1 MAVMARESGTDE
13 GLGALRKDM
22 DHRFDKVDQRFA
34 AVDQR
39 FEVVDQRFN
48 AVEARMAEGFT
59 RLDADIRELRR
70 MMFYGFI
77 ALMTVMVSGFA
88 AQITL

>member
-13 GLGALRKDM
+13 GLSALRGDM
-22 DHRFDKVDQRFA
+22 NHRFDKVDQRLDA
-34 AVDQR
+34 IN
-39 FEVVDQRFN
+39 QRFN
-48 AVEARMAEGFT
+48 ALEARMAEGFT